1 MSQPEPAWLAGEHE
15 SLHRSTGVGIA
26 KEPVRSADMLTF
38 HIVTFGCQM
47 NVHDSEGLGGLL
59 RAAGYEPAETEASA
73 DIVILNTCAVR
84 ERPEQKV
91 ETKLGALSARKR
103 AHSLRVAGVC
113 GCVAEEHG
121 ERLLERH
128 PQLDF
133 VCGTGR
139 LAEVVGLVE
148 AALSGRRASHTGE
161 QRDGEAILP
170 REHGSRY
177 RAFVDAIYGCTNFC
191 AYCIVPHV
199 RGPERSRPLAS
210 IVREVEALA
219 AGGWLEVT
227 LLGQNVNAYG
237 NDLGDGSPRF
247 AELLRAVHA
256 VEGIRRIRFT
266 TSHPADLGDDVLEA
280 MAGLPKVCEHLH
292 LPVQAGDDAILAAM
306 RRRYTRDQYLGL
318 VQRARALMPGLSL
331 TTDVIVGFPGET
343 PAQFDR
349 TLDLFR
355 EVRFDQAFSFVF
367 VPRPGT
373 PAASME
379 DPVPRDEKVRRLEE
393 LAGLQK
399 EISRARNEDLL
410 GGSYEVLVDGASD
423 RDPDRLAGR
432 TRTNKLAIFPRHPGV
447 GEGDLVMVR
456 ATRAKLWGFEGE
468 LAT

>member
-1 MSQPEPAWLAGEHE
+1 
-15 SLHRSTGVGIA
+15 
-26 KEPVRSADMLTF
+26 MLTF

-59 RAAGYEPAETEASA
+59 RAAGYEPAEGEESA
-73 DIVILNTCAVR
+73 DIVLLNTCAVR

-91 ETKLGALSARKR
+91 ETKLGGLAARKR
-103 AHSLRVAGVC
+103 AGTLLVAGVC

-133 VCGTGR
+133 VCGTSR
-139 LAEVVGLVE
+139 LSDVVGLVE
-148 AALSGRRASHTGE
+148 AALGGHRECHTGE
-161 QRDGEAILP
+161 ERDGEAILP

-199 RGPERSRPLAS
+199 RGPERSRPLSS
-210 IVREVEALA
+210 IVREVEQLA

-237 NDLGDGSPRF
+237 SDLGAGSPRF

-256 VEGIRRIRFT
+256 VDGIRRIRFT
-266 TSHPADLGDDVLEA
+266 TSHPADLGDAVLEA
-280 MAGLPKVCEHLH
+280 MAELPKVCEHLH
-292 LPVQAGDDAILAAM
+292 LPLQAGDDEILTAM
-306 RRRYTRDQYLGL
+306 RRRYTREQYLGI
-318 VQRARALMPGLSL
+318 VRRARSLMPGLSL

-343 PAQFDR
+343 RARFER

-355 EVRFDQAFSFVF
+355 EVEYDQAFSFVF

-373 PAASME
+373 PAATME
-379 DPVPRDEKVRRLEE
+379 DPVPRHEKVQWLQE

-399 EISRARNEDLL
+399 EISRARNERLL
-410 GGSYEVLVDGASD
+410 GDLHEVLVDGPSD

-432 TRTNKLAIFPRHPGV
+432 TRTNKLAIFARRPGV

-468 LAT
+468 LEP